1 MPVRYMYVLDGE
13 YGAKVIRYCTKTV
26 TLTQAQLPKHK
37 HAYPGGGDFV
47 GVDSSSGQKYGFA
60 NGSFVSLVWK
70 TGNGTAETGSGQA
83 HNNLQPYITVY
94 MYRRTA

>member
-1 MPVRYMYVLDGE
+1 MPVLDGNTE
-13 YGAKVIRYCTKTV
+13 REFIRHYTKTV

-60 NGSFVSLVWK
+60 SGNFVSLVWK

-83 HNNLQPYITVY
+83 HNNLQPYFCIY
-94 MYRRTA
+94 IFKRTA